1 MRTEVQGPKAI
12 SGLREIVDQF
22 DVFFLDQFGVLH
34 DGKKPYPGV
43 IDAIVRLHQMDKRL
57 VIITN
62 SGKRAE
68 PNLNRLLEMGF
79 PKPAIHSVVS
89 SGEVAWRGI
98 ESRSFGSPFL
108 SGTKG
113 FIIGRQEDDYQFH
126 DLGLQFVEKPEAAE
140 FILILG
146 SGAPRT
152 SMVEYSQ
159 LLKKAAKI
167 GVPAL
172 CANPDIWMIT
182 GDGLV
187 PAPGAIAEMYKK
199 LGGPVRYVGKPYGDI
214 YQLALASSSAKTKER
229 VAAVGDSV
237 EHDIRGAV
245 NFGVASIL
253 VRSGVLADMKP
264 DELGQIYSDHS
275 AWPNYLVSKFQW

>member
-1 MRTEVQGPKAI
+1 MRPPWVLHDWRGWGRMRTEMRGPKAI
-12 SGLREIVDQF
+12 SGLCEIVDQF

-43 IDAIVRLHQMDKRL
+43 LDAIVRLHQMEKRL
-57 VIITN
+57 VVITN

-108 SGTKG
+108 SGAKG

-140 FILILG
+140 FILG
-146 SGAPRT
+146 H
-152 SMVEYSQ
+152 
-159 LLKKAAKI
+159 
-167 GVPAL
+167 
-172 CANPDIWMIT
+172 C
-182 GDGLV
+182 
-187 PAPGAIAEMYKK
+187 
-199 LGGPVRYVGKPYGDI
+199 
-214 YQLALASSSAKTKER
+214 
-229 VAAVGDSV
+229 
-237 EHDIRGAV
+237 
-245 NFGVASIL
+245 
-253 VRSGVLADMKP
+253 
-264 DELGQIYSDHS
+264 
-275 AWPNYLVSKFQW
+275 